1 MNSKAAYLCMTQTG
15 YGTRLTARM
24 KPLYRYLFAAML
36 PAAALSPMYAS
47 SPADTTAVTAKAPL
61 PLPATGYEGRLLRS
75 EFMSYTIRQN
85 AANDDREA
93 EWNYL
98 PVENFTQSRTAD
110 GDIVYTA
117 TVELPEFW
125 ADRIIMLHC
134 EGGRNSH
141 RVSVNGTAVGSARD
155 SGTPSEFELP
165 NAVAGRTNTLRIEL
179 PADTD
184 EPESGLRRQR
194 ADLTSCFLYSQ
205 PRTRI
210 WDYDVSTVLTGS
222 DGELTARVVVENR
235 YPSEETFSLCFDVFS
250 PEGRVEEYGTKRVTL
265 PAGDRDTVTLRAT
278 IYGAGKKLWGAEKPA
293 LYRLTLFVRKGDR
306 ILEYVPVNVGFGTV
320 SHAEGRVYR
329 NGKPVELRPARCD
342 ATTPAALRREIAA
355 LKKEG
360 FNTLWPDTQQPW
372 WFYDICDRT
381 GMYVIDQANINT
393 SYETGNRRIGGCL
406 SNDPAWLPEYM
417 ERTQAMF
424 RRSHTHPCIVA
435 WSLGGQSGNGFN
447 LYRTYLW
454 LRTAD
459 PNRPILYDGAG
470 GEWNNDLPLTR

>member
-1 MNSKAAYLCMTQTG
+1 MTRDAWRISGQCG
-15 YGTRLTARM
+15 ESDEQQSRLPVHDTNRIRNQIDSENETTLQI
-24 KPLYRYLFAAML
+24 PLRGNAPGSRPL
-36 PAAALSPMYAS
+36 PDVRF

-278 IYGAGKKLWGAEKPA
+278 IYGAGKSCGAPRNPPSTDSPSSSA
-293 LYRLTLFVRKGDR
+293 RK
-306 ILEYVPVNVGFGTV
+306 TA
-320 SHAEGRVYR
+320 SS
-329 NGKPVELRPARCD
+329 
-342 ATTPAALRREIAA
+342 
-355 LKKEG
+355 
-360 FNTLWPDTQQPW
+360 NTFP
-372 WFYDICDRT
+372 
-381 GMYVIDQANINT
+381 
-393 SYETGNRRIGGCL
+393 
-406 SNDPAWLPEYM
+406 
-417 ERTQAMF
+417 
-424 RRSHTHPCIVA
+424 
-435 WSLGGQSGNGFN
+435 
-447 LYRTYLW
+447 
-454 LRTAD
+454 
-459 PNRPILYDGAG
+459 
-470 GEWNNDLPLTR
+470 

>member
-293 LYRLTLFVRKGDR
+293 LYRLTLFVRKEDR

-320 SHAEGRVYR
+320 SHAEGKVYR
-329 NGKPVELRPARCD
+329 NGKPVELRPGTLRRDDARQRCD
-342 ATTPAALRREIAA
+342 AR
-355 LKKEG
+355 
-360 FNTLWPDTQQPW
+360 
-372 WFYDICDRT
+372 
-381 GMYVIDQANINT
+381 
-393 SYETGNRRIGGCL
+393 
-406 SNDPAWLPEYM
+406 
-417 ERTQAMF
+417 
-424 RRSHTHPCIVA
+424 
-435 WSLGGQSGNGFN
+435 
-447 LYRTYLW
+447 
-454 LRTAD
+454 
-459 PNRPILYDGAG
+459 
-470 GEWNNDLPLTR
+470 

>member
-1 MNSKAAYLCMTQTG
+1 MHDTNRIRNQIDSENETTLQI
-15 YGTRLTARM
+15 
-24 KPLYRYLFAAML
+24 PLRGNAPGSRPLPDVRFL
-36 PAAALSPMYAS
+36 PRRHDGGDSESPAAPPRHRIRGTAS
-47 SPADTTAVTAKAPL
+47 AQRIHELHHPT
-61 PLPATGYEGRLLRS
+61 ER
-75 EFMSYTIRQN
+75 
-85 AANDDREA
+85 RERR
-93 EWNYL
+93 
-98 PVENFTQSRTAD
+98 PGGRTAD

-293 LYRLTLFVRKGDR
+293 LYRLTLFVRKEDR

-320 SHAEGRVYR
+320 SHAVKNQRKHRHAVQ
-329 NGKPVELRPARCD
+329 PHQVEIVAD
-342 ATTPAALRREIAA
+342 HEIAQGKHDA
-355 LKKEG
+355 EYNRQILPVLITFVQIPGKASAA
-360 FNTLWPDTQQPW
+360 Q
-372 WFYDICDRT
+372 CD
-381 GMYVIDQANINT
+381 
-393 SYETGNRRIGGCL
+393 L
-406 SNDPAWLPEYM
+406 
-417 ERTQAMF
+417 
-424 RRSHTHPCIVA
+424 
-435 WSLGGQSGNGFN
+435 
-447 LYRTYLW
+447 
-454 LRTAD
+454 
-459 PNRPILYDGAG
+459 
-470 GEWNNDLPLTR
+470 

>member
-110 GDIVYTA
+110 RNIVYTA

-125 ADRIIMLHC
+125 ADHIIMLHC

-179 PADTD
+179 TADTD

-222 DGELTARVVVENR
+222 EGELTARVVV
-235 YPSEETFSLCFDVFS
+235 
-250 PEGRVEEYGTKRVTL
+250 
-265 PAGDRDTVTLRAT
+265 
-278 IYGAGKKLWGAEKPA
+278 
-293 LYRLTLFVRKGDR
+293 
-306 ILEYVPVNVGFGTV
+306 
-320 SHAEGRVYR
+320 
-329 NGKPVELRPARCD
+329 
-342 ATTPAALRREIAA
+342 
-355 LKKEG
+355 
-360 FNTLWPDTQQPW
+360 
-372 WFYDICDRT
+372 
-381 GMYVIDQANINT
+381 
-393 SYETGNRRIGGCL
+393 
-406 SNDPAWLPEYM
+406 
-417 ERTQAMF
+417 
-424 RRSHTHPCIVA
+424 
-435 WSLGGQSGNGFN
+435 
-447 LYRTYLW
+447 
-454 LRTAD
+454 
-459 PNRPILYDGAG
+459 
-470 GEWNNDLPLTR
+470 